1 MRYRLR
7 LSSGKSKR
15 LNRPTAPF
23 GLDGLTPEPTLF
35 TRHDVAHFVSTIAW
49 TKGCPLPSI
58 LSVEEVDPEGTEVS
72 YLEVRL
78 IADIRV
84 KDRDTGE
91 PTTVTGGELLI
102 LPTSTL
108 VVFQRTIQLLQR
120 LWMHEF
126 AESLLMD
133 GIRILDPHK

>member
-15 LNRPTAPF
+15 LNRPGV
-23 GLDGLTPEPTLF
+23 GLEGLTPEPTLF
-35 TRHDVAHFVSTIAW
+35 TRHDVAYFVGTIAW
-49 TKGCPLPSI
+49 TKGCPLPSV
-58 LSVEEVDPEGTEVS
+58 LSVEEVNPEGVEVS

-78 IADIRV
+78 VADIRV
-84 KDRDTGE
+84 RDRDTGE

-108 VVFQRTIQLLQR
+108 VVLQRTIQLLQR